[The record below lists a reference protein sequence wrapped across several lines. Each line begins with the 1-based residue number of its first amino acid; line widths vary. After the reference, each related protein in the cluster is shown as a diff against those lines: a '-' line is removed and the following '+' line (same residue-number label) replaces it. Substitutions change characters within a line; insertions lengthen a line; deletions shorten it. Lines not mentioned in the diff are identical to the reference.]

1 MRAGQETSTIFL
13 VLRRVRGTLIA
24 LVLIYAVSVLGLT
37 LVPGP
42 PDADGA
48 TTRMSFFHAFYF
60 VSYTATTIGFGEIPN
75 AFSEPQR
82 LWTLV
87 CIYLSVIGW
96 AVFIGKLLQLAADEN
111 LQRAIRASRFA
122 RSVKRLR
129 EPFYIVCGHG
139 ETGRLICSAL
149 DRMGLRVVVIEISA
163 EHLAELELQNHA
175 ADMPALVADAANP
188 TLLAQAGLQH
198 PLCRGIIALT
208 DDDEANRAIA
218 LAARLLAP
226 ELPVL
231 ARARAA
237 AAAADMASF
246 GTRHIIDPFVK
257 FSGYLGLALHGPAAY
272 QLLLWLTGLPGTTLQ
287 RHRNPPHGHWILLG
301 YGRFSQGLAATIA
314 REGMPVTVIDL
325 LPAPGQLAPGVSWLQ
340 GDGTGAQALELAGVR
355 QAAGIIAATSSDVN
369 NLSACY
375 TARELNPG
383 LFTIV
388 RQNGVANQPLFER
401 FRADLTMVPREVIA
415 HECLAIL
422 TTPMLAPFLQAVQAQ
437 PQDWCDALL
446 QRLTQRLGWE
456 APEVWSV
463 RISAR
468 EAPALHL
475 RLNRGQMVRLGELL
489 RDHADRSET
498 LLCEVLQ
505 LDRAEQDG
513 LLLPAA
519 GTALE
524 PGDELLFAGSRRARA
539 RLELALRNEHALDY
553 VLSGREPR
561 GWLWDKL
568 SRP

>member
-1 MRAGQETSTIFL
+1 MRAGQEISTIFL

-42 PDADGA
+42 PDASGA
-48 TTRMSFFHAFYF
+48 ITRMSFFHAFYF

-96 AVFIGKLLQLAADEN
+96 AVFIGKLLQLAADDN
-111 LQRAIRASRFA
+111 LQRAIRSSRFA
-122 RSVKRLR
+122 RSVRKLR
-129 EPFYIVCGHG
+129 EPFYIVCGYG
-139 ETGRLICSAL
+139 ETGRMIASAL
-149 DRMGLRVVVIEISA
+149 DHMGLRVVVLELSA
-163 EHLAELELQNHA
+163 EHLAELELGNHS

-198 PLCRGIIALT
+198 RLCRGIIALT

-218 LAARLLAP
+218 LSSRLLAP

-231 ARARAA
+231 ARASGTAA
-237 AAAADMASF
+237 ATDMASF
-246 GTRHIIDPFVK
+246 GTRHIIDPYVK

-272 QLLLWLTGLPGTTLQ
+272 QLLLWLTGLPGTLVQ
-287 RHRNPPHGHWILLG
+287 RHRNPPCGHWILLG

-314 REGMPVTVIDL
+314 RGGMPVTVIDL
-325 LPAPGQLAPGVSWLQ
+325 QPAPATLAHGVRWLR
-340 GDGTGAQALELAGVR
+340 GDGTGAPALELAGVA

-383 LFTIV
+383 LFTIA

-401 FRADLTMVPREVIA
+401 FHADLTMVPREVIA

-422 TTPMLAPFLQAVQAQ
+422 TTPMLAPFLQSVQAQ
-437 PQDWCDALL
+437 PQDWCEALL
-446 QRLTQRLGWE
+446 QRLTLRLGWE

-463 RISAR
+463 RISASQ
-468 EAPALHL
+468 APALHL
-475 RLNRGQMVRLGELL
+475 RLNRGQTIRLDELL

-505 LDRAEQDG
+505 LDREGQPD
-513 LLLPAA
+513 LLLPCAD
-519 GTALE
+519 TRLE
-524 PGDELLFAGSRRARA
+524 QGDELLLVGRNRARV
-539 RLELALRNEHALDY
+539 RLDLVLRNAHALDY
-553 VLSGREPR
+553 VLSGREAT
-561 GWLWDKL
+561 GWLWSKL
-568 SRP
+568 QRQ